1 MVKSSP
7 KNAKKSSKET
17 YKVVPLGDR
26 VLLELPTREE
36 KTKAG
41 IIIPE
46 TVDQE
51 KPEQGKVIA
60 VGEGR
65 VIDDGKVVPMKVKV
79 GDIVLFSKYG
89 HDEITINN
97 IVHYMLREDAILAV
111 IK

>member
-1 MVKSSP
+1 MVKNSTKDS
-7 KNAKKSSKET
+7 KKTSKET

-36 KTKAG
+36 KTKGG

-51 KPEQGKVIA
+51 KPEQGKVIS

-65 VIDDGKVVPMKVKV
+65 VSDDGKVIPMKVKV

-89 HDEITINN
+89 HDEIIIDN
-97 IVHYMLREDAILAV
+97 IVYYILREESILAV